1 MVGFTVSLC
10 IGVEVNNIQDNMG
23 ETVDVIVLGESCD
36 RTSILLPLNMR
47 RRWRIWL
54 RETWGWSIHVTRRC
68 AGRSFARRPG
78 RTQVRTHHRLTWNEC
93 LLLSRYSTL
102 VWIGSGLSFA
112 DFVWIRSKPWKEFDP
127 KNPPSFLQTVVKTND
142 DKPDVYLEPKE

>member
-1 MVGFTVSLC
+1 MIGALSVRVNPSEFSLSATIC
-10 IGVEVNNIQDNMG
+10 LQ
-23 ETVDVIVLGESCD
+23 TYS
-36 RTSILLPLNMR
+36 LPPR
-47 RRWRIWL
+47 
-54 RETWGWSIHVTRRC
+54 
-68 AGRSFARRPG
+68 F
-78 RTQVRTHHRLTWNEC
+78 
-93 LLLSRYSTL
+93 STF